1 MPFLVWN
8 LMHTIAKIEKQQEM
22 SFLELSGQDG
32 DGSTNDR
39 RYDKVKKNGVCKWL
53 GMILFL

>member
-1 MPFLVWN
+1 
-8 LMHTIAKIEKQQEM
+8 MHTIAKIEKQQEM